1 MSLILFHTDKVK
13 RALAAP
19 ASVGIELVVVGGVAA
34 IIGGFVLIGERVAA
48 PMPHHFEISL
58 SLWSLPK
65 YTCFTLLRGVTAYL
79 LSLLFTLAYGIVAAH
94 HKRAEKVMVPALDV
108 FQSLPVLTF
117 LPGLVL
123 VFVHLFPTRQ
133 LGLELA
139 AVVMMFTGQ
148 VPNMAF
154 SFFGSVR
161 GIPGPLREV
170 AVIQHLSG
178 WQVFRLLEVPASM
191 IGLVWNSMMS
201 MAGGWFFITTVESF
215 DPYKLPGIGSF
226 MSEAQSAGNVR
237 AEVGAVIAMVLMIVL
252 LDQVVWRPIVAWSE
266 RFKLEDTAAADTPK
280 SWVMDLF
287 KRSRLLVWAQRLVGG
302 RHRERAEVTVP
313 RPANPRR
320 ERAVAMAI
328 GGVQWVAVAGL
339 LVAVTCGAWA
349 LVHLLVRLPLVDH
362 AHAPG
367 EPFDDWVHVL
377 LALLAS
383 FGRTSAAVMIGAAW
397 TLPVGILIGLSPRW
411 SQRLQPVVQVV
422 ASFPAPMLFP
432 WVVAGVALLHVP
444 FTYGCVALLL
454 LGTQWYV
461 LFNVIAGA
469 MAIPSELK
477 EAARVYRLSRWT
489 VWKELYVPAVF
500 PYLVTGL
507 VTAAGGAWNATIIAE
522 YFQMGGYDVSA
533 FGLGAT
539 ISRASNADHP
549 NAPLLAA
556 SAVTMA
562 VFVVFINRL
571 IWRRLYR
578 LAEARYSLGG

>member
-1 MSLILFHTDKVK
+1 MSLVLFQTEKVK

-19 ASVGIELVVVGGVAA
+19 ASLGIELLVLLGVAGV
-34 IIGGFVLIGERVAA
+34 IGGFVLIGERVAA
-48 PMPHHFEISL
+48 PMPQHFDISL

-65 YTCFTLLRGVTAYL
+65 YTAFTLLRGVVAYL
-79 LSLLFTLAYGIVAAH
+79 LSLLFTLTYGIVAAH
-94 HKRAEKVMVPALDV
+94 HKRAERVMVPALDV

-133 LGLELA
+133 LGLELVA
-139 AVVMMFTGQ
+139 MITIFTGQ

-161 GIPGPLREV
+161 GVPGPLREV
-170 AVIQHLSG
+170 AAIQRLSD

-215 DPYKLPGIGSF
+215 DPYKLPGLGSF
-226 MSEAQSAGNVR
+226 MAEAQEKSNGR
-237 AEVGAVIAMVLMIVL
+237 AEVGAVIAMVLMIVF
-252 LDQVVWRPIVAWSE
+252 LDQAVWRPIVAWSE
-266 RFKLEDTAAADTPK
+266 RFKLEDTAGADAPK

-287 KRSRLLVWAQRLVGG
+287 RRSRLIVLAHRVVGG
-302 RHRERAEVTVP
+302 HGRSERGE
-313 RPANPRR
+313 
-320 ERAVAMAI
+320 
-328 GGVQWVAVAGL
+328 VAVAKPVDPRRAAV
-339 LVAVTCGAWA
+339 VARVVLALQWTAVVVVIGVASWGMWA
-349 LVHLLVRLPLVDH
+349 LVGLLARLPLVSPSH
-362 AHAPG
+362 
-367 EPFDDWVHVL
+367 DDWRYVL

-383 FGRTSAAVMIGAAW
+383 FGRVAAAVVIGAAW
-397 TLPVGILIGLSPRW
+397 TLPVGILIGLSPKW

-432 WVVAGVALLHVP
+432 WVVAGVAFLHVP
-444 FTYGCVALLL
+444 FTFGCVALLL

-489 VWKELYVPAVF
+489 VWKELYIPGVF

-522 YFQMGGYDVSA
+522 YFQMGGYDISA
-533 FGLGAT
+533 FGLGAM
-539 ISRASNADHP
+539 ISRSSSADHP

-556 SAVTMA
+556 SAVVMA
-562 VFVVFINRL
+562 VFVVGVNRVL
-571 IWRRLYR
+571 WKRLYR
-578 LAEARYSLGG
+578 LAANRYSLGN